1 MNNEEKM
8 LIKQENKSI
17 FEKAFEF
24 IKKLF
29 SPKKE
34 ETNFKS
40 NTSHKK
46 NNSFTEQFENS
57 KKLFIIQKNFEN
69 GTIKERDL
77 TLEERNALVN
87 LYKSQIEHLQ
97 RDIDIERRILQNYKA
112 KILSAQNRLNSRR

>member
-29 SPKKE
+29 STKKE

-46 NNSFTEQFENS
+46 NNSFTEQIENS

-69 GTIKERDL
+69 GTIKEKDL
-77 TLEERNALVN
+77 TPDERNSLVN

-97 RDIDIERRILQNYKA
+97 RDIDLERRILQNYKV
-112 KILSAQNRLNSRR
+112 KILSAQNKLNSRH

>member
-29 SPKKE
+29 STKKE

-46 NNSFTEQFENS
+46 NNSFTVTSRIFEHNTCNKVNS
-57 KKLFIIQKNFEN
+57 LNFSEV
-69 GTIKERDL
+69 T
-77 TLEERNALVN
+77 
-87 LYKSQIEHLQ
+87 
-97 RDIDIERRILQNYKA
+97 
-112 KILSAQNRLNSRR
+112 